1 MKPANLY
8 ALSPSL
14 SSHED
19 SYLNDIPIIHS
30 NHLTEVYLKGGGDIS
45 SESDALAYRTE
56 RNR

>member
-30 NHLTEVYLKGGGDIS
+30 NHLTEVYLKGGGDTS
-45 SESDALAYRTE
+45 SESDTLAGRTE
-56 RNR
+56 WNR